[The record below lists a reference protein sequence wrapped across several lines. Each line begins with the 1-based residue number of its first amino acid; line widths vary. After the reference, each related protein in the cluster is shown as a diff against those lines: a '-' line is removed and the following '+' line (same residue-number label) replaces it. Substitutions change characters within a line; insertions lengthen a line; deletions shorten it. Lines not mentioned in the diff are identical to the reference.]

1 MPHTIPP
8 TFVETAAVHPVG
20 SEYLT
25 YHHASTATTDG
36 VDTTVDHHT
45 AYPTGEAVVPAT
57 YNDASPAHTPSDE
70 RSRSKS
76 RDPFWKRT
84 SRSQSREPEYKNSQ
98 QTSATFG
105 QIHAAQASTEAGEH
119 GSKSR
124 SVSHIRQMVKA
135 IAHDPFFHRASAHQT
150 EEERAA
156 ELHQVILGEI
166 QAAKASTAAGQVVRE
181 KRHAS
186 RSRSRVR
193 EAVHGLL
200 QKPDHETKGTEA
212 SN

>member
-8 TFVETAAVHPVG
+8 NFVETAAVHPVG
-20 SEYLT
+20 
-25 YHHASTATTDG
+25 
-36 VDTTVDHHT
+36 TTVDHHT

-57 YNDASPAHTPSDE
+57 YNDASPAHTPLDE

-84 SRSQSREPEYKNSQ
+84 SRSQSRDPEYQKSQ
-98 QTSATFG
+98 QISATFG
-105 QIHAAQASTEAGEH
+105 QIHAAQASTEAGEIDRATRHSLRDGEH

-150 EEERAA
+150 EEERAV

-166 QAAKASTAAGQVVRE
+166 QAAKASSAAGRVDRE

-200 QKPDHETKGTEA
+200 QKPDHETKGIEA
-212 SN
+212 SKST